1 MNELN
6 LEAPGL
12 HDLTCLVRKELD
24 LALEMMLLQ
33 LELHK
38 PGCQPRTMDRAVEL
52 LHGIG
57 NAADVVFVAVG

>member
-1 MNELN
+1 MDELD

-12 HDLTCLVRKELD
+12 HDLACLVCKELD
-24 LALEMMLLQ
+24 PAFEVVLLQ

>member
-1 MNELN
+1 MDELN

-12 HDLTCLVRKELD
+12 HDLTCLVCKELD
-24 LALEMMLLQ
+24 PAFEVVLLQ

-38 PGCQPRTMDRAVEL
+38 PRCKTRAMDRAVEL

-57 NAADVVFVAVG
+57 NAADVVLVAVC